1 MRCPDCH
8 GKNGEAQR
16 TDTIEWGEPRTL
28 SHCAPWARAFSATR
42 HPPLAQ
48 LKTPIALVVQ
58 GLAALTAGGGINAA
72 TRLYGVSNHSISR
85 WQERRSGVKKLCGC
99 VLCPISFSFRGLKV
113 MSCIHASTSI
123 WLQMRLKDERA
134 S

>member
-72 TRLYGVSNHSISR
+72 TRLYGVRNHSISR
-85 WQERRSGVKKLCGC
+85 WQERHSGVKNAAAVCFAPS
-99 VLCPISFSFRGLKV
+99 VFPSE
-113 MSCIHASTSI
+113 
-123 WLQMRLKDERA
+123 D
-134 S
+134 